1 MERCVLMV
9 DVIKKCGL
17 NAALVHSFV
26 PDERKAIPLEVWER
40 QVPGLG
46 IRAIRSALAKLES
59 TGYIEIVRP
68 HATAIYLYARKPA
81 AGLPYVRTAHRPNA
95 APHTGLMPQEHQP
108 YSYSVN
114 NSNKDKANINPT
126 KQQLYN
132 YFDEEGYRG
141 AAECWAEF
149 GKDWRTSKGE
159 RIQHWRSFVAS
170 IYFTPNNQKQKNDGY
185 GI

>member
-1 MERCVLMV
+1 MV
-9 DVIKKCGL
+9 EVIKSCGV

-46 IRAIRSALAKLES
+46 IRAIRSALSKLES
-59 TGYIEIVRP
+59 KGFIEIVRP

-81 AGLPYVRTAHRPNA
+81 AGLPCAHNVNRPVYA
-95 APHTGLMPQEHQP
+95 ASKGLSTLRHEP
-108 YSYSVN
+108 YYNSYNYN
-114 NSNKDKANINPT
+114 NKEKQSNYPT

-132 YFDEEGYRG
+132 YFEEEGYKG

-170 IYFTPNNQKQKNDGY
+170 VYFNPQNQKTQSDEY

>member
-1 MERCVLMV
+1 MERCILMV
-9 DVIKKCGL
+9 EVIKSCGL

-46 IRAIRSALAKLES
+46 IRAIRSALYKLES
-59 TGYIEIVRP
+59 KGFIEIVRP

-81 AGLPYVRTAHRPNA
+81 AGLPYVRTAHRPIA
-95 APHTGLMPQEHQP
+95 APSTGLLPQEHLP
-108 YSYSVN
+108 YSN
-114 NSNKDKANINPT
+114 NNNYKRERVSTYPS

-132 YFDEEGYRG
+132 YFEEEGYKG

-149 GKDWRTSKGE
+149 GKEWRTSKGE

-170 IYFTPNNQKQKNDGY
+170 VYFTPQNQKKQSDEY